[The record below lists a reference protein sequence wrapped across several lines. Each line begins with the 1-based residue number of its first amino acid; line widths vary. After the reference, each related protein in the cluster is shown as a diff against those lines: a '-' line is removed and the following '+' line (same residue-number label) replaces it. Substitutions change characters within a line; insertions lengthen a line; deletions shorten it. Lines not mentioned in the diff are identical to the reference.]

1 MEKTLTFTMTNAL
14 LSPEG
19 LAILSGADLLRANG
33 TDQTVKAHHT
43 TTFTLSTFDEG
54 TKAGNLDTGGVIL
67 LPASDAKPINF
78 AQEGNE
84 NMPVYGMLLDKNQEM
99 SGIAVKATAVGT
111 KEVGDDPDKVTYNT
125 VTFGADLFKAG
136 DTIMLDYYSEHK
148 ADAIQ
153 IDITP
158 DQFAGYYYI
167 EGSTLF
173 RRQSDGAD
181 LPAELIIPNGKI
193 QSNFSFTLASTGDPS
208 TFDFTVDAFPG
219 PLVSDNSKQVLA
231 TIQVLNAD
239 DNYDLTTAEEAE
251 EITYK
256 RFQYNQDGGAYLGI
270 EELADGSE
278 GPVTKSTAPE
288 DAKNKGPAA
297 GIDDPTQWT

>member
-1 MEKTLTFTMTNAL
+1 MTNAL

-43 TTFTLSTFDEG
+43 TTFTLSTFNEG
-54 TKAGNLDTGGVIL
+54 TKTGNLDTGGVIL

-84 NMPVYGMLLDKNQEM
+84 NMSVYGMLLDNNQEM

-111 KEVGDDPDKVTYNT
+111 KEVGSDPDKVTYNT

-136 DTIMLDYYSEHK
+136 DTVMLDYYSEHK

-219 PLVSDNSKQVLA
+219 TLVSDSSKQVLA
-231 TIQVLNAD
+231 TIQILNAD
-239 DNYDLTTAEEAE
+239 DNYDLTGEEEAGAV
-251 EITYK
+251 TYK
-256 RFQYNQDGGAYLGI
+256 RYVYNQDDSGNGLSAYFGT
-270 EELADGSE
+270 EQE
-278 GPVTKSTAPE
+278 GPVTKSTAAADE
-288 DAKNKGPAA
+288 DAAPGS
-297 GIDDPTQWT
+297 DDPEAEWT

>member
-19 LAILSGADLLRANG
+19 LAILSGADLLRADGKDN
-33 TDQTVKAHHT
+33 TVKAHHT
-43 TTFTLSTFDEG
+43 TTFKLTATNF
-54 TKAGNLDTGGVIL
+54 TTDTVT
-67 LPASDAKPINF
+67 LPAEDAKPIKD
-78 AQEGNE
+78 NE
-84 NMPVYGMLLDKNQEM
+84 NMPVYGMLLDMNQEM
-99 SGIAVKATAVGT
+99 SGIAVKAKSVG
-111 KEVGDDPDKVTYNT
+111 EGT
-125 VTFGADLFKAG
+125 VTFDTGLFEVG

-208 TFDFTVDAFPG
+208 E
-219 PLVSDNSKQVLA
+219 LMRLA
-231 TIQVLNAD
+231 A
-239 DNYDLTTAEEAE
+239 
-251 EITYK
+251 
-256 RFQYNQDGGAYLGI
+256 
-270 EELADGSE
+270 
-278 GPVTKSTAPE
+278 
-288 DAKNKGPAA
+288 
-297 GIDDPTQWT
+297 

>member
-43 TTFTLSTFDEG
+43 TTFQLTATNFTTDTITLPTE
-54 TKAGNLDTGGVIL
+54 
-67 LPASDAKPINF
+67 DAKPIKD
-78 AQEGNE
+78 NE
-84 NMPVYGMLLDKNQEM
+84 NMPVYGMLLDMNQEM
-99 SGIAVKATAVGT
+99 SGIAVKAKSVG
-111 KEVGDDPDKVTYNT
+111 EGT
-125 VTFGADLFKAG
+125 VTFDTGLFKVG

-158 DQFAGYYYI
+158 EQFAGYYYI

-181 LPAELIIPNGKI
+181 LPAELVIPNGKI

-219 PLVSDNSKQVLA
+219 TLVSDSSKQVLV
-231 TIQVLNAD
+231 TIQILNAD
-239 DNYDLTTAEEAE
+239 DNYDLTGEEEAGAV
-251 EITYK
+251 TYK
-256 RFQYNQDGGAYLGI
+256 RYTYNEDGGDYLGT
-270 EELADGSE
+270 EQE
-278 GPVTKSTAPE
+278 GPVTKSLQTA
-288 DAKNKGPAA
+288 DQTAA
-297 GIDDPTQWT
+297 PGSDDPEAEWT

>member
-1 MEKTLTFTMTNAL
+1 MAWEGEKTLTFTMTNAL

-19 LAILSGADLLRANG
+19 LAILSGADLLRADGKDN
-33 TDQTVKAHHT
+33 TVKAHHT
-43 TTFTLSTFDEG
+43 TTFKLTAANFT
-54 TKAGNLDTGGVIL
+54 ADTIT
-67 LPASDAKPINF
+67 LPADDAKPIKD
-78 AQEGNE
+78 NE
-84 NMPVYGMLLDKNQEM
+84 KLPVYGMLLDNNQEM
-99 SGIAVKATAVGT
+99 SGIAVKATSVG
-111 KEVGDDPDKVTYNT
+111 EGT
-125 VTFGADLFKAG
+125 VTFAAGLFKVD

-158 DQFAGYYYI
+158 EQFAGYYYI

-219 PLVSDNSKQVLA
+219 TLASDDSKQVLA
-231 TIQVLNAD
+231 TIQILNAD
-239 DNYDLTTAEEAE
+239 DNYDLTKVEEAGE
-251 EITYK
+251 VTYK
-256 RFQYNQDGGAYLGI
+256 RYTYNEDGGDYLGI
-270 EELADGSE
+270 EELPDGSE
-278 GPVTKSTAPE
+278 GPVTKSTA
-288 DAKNKGPAA
+288 AA
-297 GIDDPTQWT
+297 DETAAPGSDDPEAEWT

>member
-1 MEKTLTFTMTNAL
+1 MTNAL

-54 TKAGNLDTGGVIL
+54 QKTGNLDTGGVIL
-67 LPASDAKPINF
+67 LPASDAKPIDF
-78 AQEGNE
+78 SQIGNE

-111 KEVGDDPDKVTYNT
+111 KEVGSDPDKVTYNT
-125 VTFGADLFKAG
+125 VTFDTDLFKAG

-256 RFQYNQDGGAYLGI
+256 RYQYNQDGGAYLGI
-270 EELADGSE
+270 EQLADGSE
-278 GPVTKSTAPE
+278 GPVTKSTATT
-288 DAKNKGPAA
+288 DAKDKGPAA
-297 GIDDPTQWT
+297 GIDDPDQWT